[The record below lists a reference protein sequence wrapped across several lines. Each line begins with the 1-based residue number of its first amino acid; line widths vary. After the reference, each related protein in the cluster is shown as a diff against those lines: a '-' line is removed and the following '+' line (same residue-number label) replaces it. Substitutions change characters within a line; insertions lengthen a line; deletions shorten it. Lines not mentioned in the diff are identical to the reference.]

1 MRFVRLCFAAFIL
14 CIATSVSAQN
24 SADTAGKIIWGFP
37 ITSYTVPL
45 NDTATVVQILL
56 PAGTKGITEKQ
67 IGVLR
72 GTAAGSNIDTAE
84 KGWGRCHL
92 IKGDYYYFAIH
103 QKGESAPKA
112 GDLVYTFI
120 PRPSGFSTSPI
131 ARCASHAVT
140 FLDVEDSA
148 FYQPADFLKAR
159 TAAQNDALM
168 QKLVADVQRTGAY
181 FLKESPE
188 MNADVAEGP
197 YAGRKVLDVM
207 TTTTAKDLAD
217 FMGYVHARP
226 RRYAG
231 NRWKISETFATW
243 VMAGG
248 PRVE

>member
-1 MRFVRLCFAAFIL
+1 MRSLRFAVFLL
-14 CIATSVSAQN
+14 CIAAANSVSAQK

-45 NDTATVVQILL
+45 SDTATVVQILL
-56 PAGTKGITEKQ
+56 PSGAKLIAEKQ
-67 IGVLR
+67 MGVLR
-72 GTAAGSNIDTAE
+72 GVAVGPDLDTVE

-103 QKGESAPKA
+103 QKRSGMPKA

-120 PRPSGFSTSPI
+120 PRPASFATSPI

-148 FYQPADFLKAR
+148 FYRPADFLTTHTK
-159 TAAQNDALM
+159 AQNEAMM
-168 QKLVADVQRTGAY
+168 QKMVADVQRTGTF
-181 FLKESPE
+181 FLEENPE
-188 MNADVAEGP
+188 MNAEVAEGP

-207 TTTTAKDLAD
+207 ATSTAKDLAD
-217 FMGYVHARP
+217 FMGYVYARP

-243 VMAGG
+243 VVAGA
-248 PRVE
+248 PQVE